1 MANLLNSE
9 PSLEVD
15 ANSKSRKWEL
25 KVQVEHGGG
34 GDLGQPGPFGD
45 VKANSNI
52 CVMVWQVE
60 AGSEFP
66 ATPTGNNT
74 AVPSMAHGYVAMSN
88 RCTKAAMSKLLDI
101 AIATPSTCNWS
112 PVTAH
117 DVGAPEG
124 KSPTLDQI
132 FKFLGGHSE
141 GNRSLE
147 RGPWVEKGNFGQGGR
162 PSQGQGAEEEE
173 IRDALHI
180 LEESKTLEEAQ
191 DKIKEKNIKLW
202 WKNPS
207 RIEKAFVDM
216 KRRKMHDEVI
226 AKGLKEGEL
235 NEWQRGIVDMVKGE
249 PHNRHIH
256 WYFDQGGC
264 RGKSMMSNYLRDHFK
279 AYITGGDA
287 RARDIMYGYD
297 ELKYSNI
304 VVFNFARAHSKEAM
318 FSDCFATME
327 DFKNGSSFSSKYEAR
342 EKVFPTCHVLVF
354 ANAKPSP
361 EVVNQNFTPDRLIFE
376 DLSKFPEYSDKSN

>member
-15 ANSKSRKWEL
+15 ANSKSRKWEF

-34 GDLGQPGPFGD
+34 GTWGNLSGQPGPFGD

-226 AKGLKEGEL
+226 AKGLKEGE
-235 NEWQRGIVDMVKGE
+235 Q
-249 PHNRHIH
+249 
-256 WYFDQGGC
+256 
-264 RGKSMMSNYLRDHFK
+264 
-279 AYITGGDA
+279 
-287 RARDIMYGYD
+287 
-297 ELKYSNI
+297 
-304 VVFNFARAHSKEAM
+304 
-318 FSDCFATME
+318 
-327 DFKNGSSFSSKYEAR
+327 
-342 EKVFPTCHVLVF
+342 VL
-354 ANAKPSP
+354 
-361 EVVNQNFTPDRLIFE
+361 LI
-376 DLSKFPEYSDKSN
+376 